1 MDTTAD
7 EAAQVVALLQSGM
20 RQCDVAR
27 QLNLSRFAVRRVYQ
41 QFLETSGYIRRRG
54 SGRRR
59 CTSERDDRYIVSMSL
74 RNRFSNAVELQQRL
88 RDVRRTT
95 VSTSTVRRRLGEKNI
110 AACRAATGPKLTTR
124 HRQARLQFAREHV
137 DWSFDQWRAV
147 LFSDETRVC
156 LFCNDRRKRVYRRS
170 GERFAQAC
178 IQETVEYGGGSCMF
192 WGGISADGKTDLV
205 CVSRTGGARGQGSMT
220 ARRYIVEVL
229 EVHVVPYADFIGERF
244 TLMHDNARAHTAII
258 VRNFLQEV
266 GISVMQWPAKSPDLN
281 PIEHLWDHLKR
292 KVRSRDPAPTTLQE
306 LEEAVIEEW
315 ALIPQEEVVKLIRSM
330 RERMEAVIR
339 ARGGNT
345 RF

>member
-1 MDTTAD
+1 MRTSFTRKRAQKMDTTAD

-41 QFLETSGYIRRRG
+41 RFLETGGYIRRRG

-137 DWSFDQWRAV
+137 DWSFD
-147 LFSDETRVC
+147 
-156 LFCNDRRKRVYRRS
+156 
-170 GERFAQAC
+170 
-178 IQETVEYGGGSCMF
+178 
-192 WGGISADGKTDLV
+192 
-205 CVSRTGGARGQGSMT
+205 
-220 ARRYIVEVL
+220 
-229 EVHVVPYADFIGERF
+229 
-244 TLMHDNARAHTAII
+244 
-258 VRNFLQEV
+258 
-266 GISVMQWPAKSPDLN
+266 
-281 PIEHLWDHLKR
+281 
-292 KVRSRDPAPTTLQE
+292 
-306 LEEAVIEEW
+306 
-315 ALIPQEEVVKLIRSM
+315 
-330 RERMEAVIR
+330 
-339 ARGGNT
+339 
-345 RF
+345 